1 MRVVVGSVDEFL
13 ESLESVT
20 EIFDQTIRLSVL
32 KNPAV
37 GREDVITDV
46 VIQYGVLA
54 FAGELGYLLDG
65 AQDCGRDYTDAEQ
78 DFQGTAE
85 AERCKK
91 KITEFATRRGWRVL
105 PGVLSE

>member
-13 ESLESVT
+13 ESLDTVT
-20 EIFDQTIRLSVL
+20 ELFDQTIRVSIL

-37 GREDVITDV
+37 GREDVVTDV
-46 VIQYGVLA
+46 VIQYGALA
-54 FAGELGYLLDG
+54 FAGDLGYLLDG
-65 AQDCGRDYTDAEQ
+65 AQACGRDYTDAEQ

-85 AERCKK
+85 ADRCKK
-91 KITEFATRRGWRVL
+91 KIIEYATRRGWRVL